1 VTLGTGGL
9 VALGILLVIL
19 WAAAFVVFKIA
30 GLFIHLLLIV
40 GVVMLILGLIR
51 RIGGR
56 TTL

>member
-1 VTLGTGGL
+1 VRGL

-40 GVVMLILGLIR
+40 GVIALILGLIR